1 MRRHMSPDEAA
12 VLGLMVIAVVI
23 IAIFNFWF
31 GIVSLGVLMVFACFS
46 DRLFNR

>member
-12 VLGLMVIAVVI
+12 LLGILTLIVVVV
-23 IAIFNFWF
+23 AIVNFW
-31 GIVSLGVLMVFACFS
+31 IGVGAMVVLLIFVCFS